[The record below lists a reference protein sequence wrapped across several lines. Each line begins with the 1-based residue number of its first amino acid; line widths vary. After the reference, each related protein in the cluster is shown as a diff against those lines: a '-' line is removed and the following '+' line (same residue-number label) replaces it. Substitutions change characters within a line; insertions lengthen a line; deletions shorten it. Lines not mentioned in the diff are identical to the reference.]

1 MATDSARPGQ
11 SPQPRFVAR
20 QGRGSYWCVF
30 APQGF
35 EFCACFTQHGET
47 EPPKVR
53 AQALVK
59 LLNLLHDKADADQ
72 IAGAR

>member
-11 SPQPRFVAR
+11 SPQPAFVAR

-30 APQGF
+30 APSGF

-59 LLNLLHDKADADQ
+59 LLNLLLVEADQ
-72 IAGAR
+72 TAGAR